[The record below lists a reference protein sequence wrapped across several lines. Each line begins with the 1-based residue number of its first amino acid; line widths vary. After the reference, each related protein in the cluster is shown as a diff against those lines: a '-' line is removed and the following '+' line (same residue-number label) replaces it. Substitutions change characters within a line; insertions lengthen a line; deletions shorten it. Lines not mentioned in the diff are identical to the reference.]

1 MKATDEMLKRL
12 LQAAAR
18 APRPEPGAP
27 PFALETRILAGWR
40 SSRHTGENDGL
51 LRFLRIGLGFA
62 SVLTIVII
70 ALSLRSIPKDPADE
84 FAMPKAVLNL
94 AFLQ

>member
-12 LQAAAR
+12 FRAAAS
-18 APRPEPGAP
+18 APRPEPAAP
-27 PFALETRILAGWR
+27 PFALETRVLATWR
-40 SSRHTGENDGL
+40 SSRLTGENDGV

-62 SVLTIVII
+62 SVLMIVII
-70 ALSLRSIPKDPADE
+70 ALSLRSIPKDPVEE

-94 AFLQ
+94 ALLQ